1 MEDEGERLESC
12 IKRREAVFQRERI
25 PQSIDRTTISYFI
38 NEVYVLMMG
47 KFGHLHI
54 YEITCKKQGEKIC

>member
-1 MEDEGERLESC
+1 M
-12 IKRREAVFQRERI
+12 KFM
-25 PQSIDRTTISYFI
+25 F
-38 NEVYVLMMG
+38 LMMG